1 MRDKPRMMA
10 KIILTLMLGLIAAGM
25 LFPLVFTISNSF
37 MSEDEITAA
46 YGILSPSRED
56 EDSGGPSDSKA
67 DQFAVLKLIP
77 DKVTL
82 KQYGEVLFRKPQF
95 LSMFWN
101 AVVMTVPIIA
111 GQTVVASL
119 AAYALG
125 KLHFAGRD
133 KLFFLYL
140 ITMLMPF
147 QVTLVPN
154 YIVADRL
161 GLLGDFG
168 AIIWPG
174 IFAAFGVF
182 LLRQFML
189 QIPGAYVEAGKMDGA
204 GHAQLFFRIVLPMCR
219 PGLAA
224 LVILLFIDNWNMVE
238 QPLIMLTE
246 AIKQPLSVYLS
257 RVREGEQG
265 IAFAASALYMAPML
279 FIFLYGENDLIAGI
293 QLSGLKG

>member
-1 MRDKPRMMA
+1 MRENRRLLA
-10 KIILTLMLGLIAAGM
+10 KIVLTLALALIAACM

-37 MSEDEITAA
+37 MSEDEISGA
-46 YGILSPSRED
+46 YGILSPSANGE
-56 EDSGGPSDSKA
+56 SKSEA
-67 DQFAVLKLIP
+67 QQQYAVLKLVP
-77 DKVTL
+77 DQVTL
-82 KQYGEVLFRKPQF
+82 AQYREALFRKPQF
-95 LSMFWN
+95 LFMFWN
-101 AVVMTVPIIA
+101 ALIMTVPIIA
-111 GQTVVASL
+111 GQTVVAAL

-125 KLHFAGRD
+125 KLQFPGRD

-161 GLLGDFG
+161 GMLNSYG

-189 QIPGAYVEAGKMDGA
+189 QIPTAYVEAGKMDGA
-204 GHAQLFFRIVLPMCR
+204 GHAQLFLRIVLPMCR

-238 QPLIMLTE
+238 QPLIMLTD
-246 AIKQPLSVYLS
+246 AVKQPLSVYLS
-257 RVREGEQG
+257 RVRDGELG
-265 IAFAASALYMAPML
+265 IAFAASTLYMAPML

>member
-1 MRDKPRMMA
+1 MRDKPRIFA
-10 KIILTLMLGLIAAGM
+10 KIMLTFMLALFAAGM

-46 YGILSPSRED
+46 YGILSPSAEG
-56 EDSGGPSDSKA
+56 DSGGASDSKA
-67 DQFAVLKLIP
+67 GQFAVLKLIP

-82 KQYGEVLFRKPQF
+82 EQYGEALFRKPQF
-95 LSMFWN
+95 LAMFWN

-111 GQTVVASL
+111 GQTLVAAL

-125 KLHFAGRD
+125 KLQFAGRD

-154 YIVADRL
+154 YIMADRL
-161 GLLGDFG
+161 GLLNSFG

-189 QIPGAYVEAGKMDGA
+189 QIPTAYVEAGKMDGA
-204 GHAQLFFRIVLPMCR
+204 GHAQLFLRIVLPMCR

-238 QPLIMLTE
+238 QPLILLTD
-246 AIKQPLSVYLS
+246 AAKQPLSVYLS

-265 IAFAASALYMAPML
+265 IAFAVSVLYMAPML